1 MLRSAD
7 PYEKKIALMSHAG
20 IAENLVVRSNS
31 WQFRP
36 SHCPAPSACCSRA
49 CDAKTA
55 AREPAMTAA
64 LELEMLPDQMLY
76 KVGCPAALAK
86 AAQTTVAAVAL
97 ARAVVQNA

>member
-1 MLRSAD
+1 MLL
-7 PYEKKIALMSHAG
+7 ALPTGRARQRCEGKEAG
-20 IAENLVVRSNS
+20 M
-31 WQFRP
+31 P
-36 SHCPAPSACCSRA
+36 
-49 CDAKTA
+49 A

-76 KVGCPAALAK
+76 KVGCPAAFAK